1 MNRTPTYI
9 IVLFLTNLL
18 FTWEPAN
25 AQTIRDSAGTRIEVL
40 ATASDSTRDSLNAII
55 SPRKAAIRSAMI
67 PGWGQVYVRQ
77 DLKGSFLKKY
87 WKLPIIYGA
96 LGTSAGVFAYNL
108 KWYRRTRFAYK
119 TYSTK
124 DTLNFGNVHPELR
137 TFIGDLSFLQQ
148 NRNEFRRD
156 VDYSVL
162 FFVLLW
168 GLNVVDATVDAHLK
182 SFDVS
187 PDLSLF
193 LRPGYSGLA
202 GMYGISL
209 VLQFK

>member
-1 MNRTPTYI
+1 LNKAAFYI
-9 IVLFLTNLL
+9 VFLFLTS
-18 FTWEPAN
+18 FIAMQGAH
-25 AQTIRDSAGTRIEVL
+25 AQTLRDSSGTRIEVVT
-40 ATASDSTRDSLNAII
+40 AASDSTRDSLNAII
-55 SPRKAAIRSAMI
+55 SPRKAAIRSAII
-67 PGWGQVYVRQ
+67 PGWGQVYVRK
-77 DLKGSFLKKY
+77 DLKGSFVRKY

-108 KWYRRTRFAYK
+108 SWYRRTRFAYK
-119 TYSTK
+119 TFSTK
-124 DTLNFGNVHPELR
+124 DTLNYGKVHPELR
-137 TFIGDLSFLQQ
+137 TFNNDLSFLQQ
-148 NRNEFRRD
+148 SRNEFRRD

-182 SFDVS
+182 TFDVS

-193 LRPGYSGLA
+193 LKPGYSDLA
-202 GMYGISL
+202 GTHGISL